1 MSQDLHIPP
10 GTFLGHPKGL
20 YLLFVTEMWERFSYY
35 GMRAL
40 LVLYAAAATHAANPG
55 LGWSDPQSLT
65 LYAWYTGFV
74 YLTPIFGGWIAD
86 NWLGQRKSVILGGLV
101 MAAGQFMLAAPLD
114 TMGTSG
120 AFSLSALGIAFPETP
135 TSFYVGLL
143 LMCAGNGFF
152 KPNIS
157 TMVGDLYAQGDAR
170 RDGAFVIFYMGINT
184 GAFLAPLVCSTL
196 GEDPAYGWRTGF
208 FAAGIGMLLSVII
221 QLAFAQ
227 RYIGDVG
234 REPGAKR
241 SLKMAGGTKHALT
254 QVERDRLRVI
264 FVIFVFVVIFWAT
277 FEQAGGLM
285 NLFADKYA
293 RREVGSFLTPT
304 GWFQSLNPLF
314 IILLGV
320 PFSILWNRL
329 GAEGKNPPS
338 PVKMYLGLAQVA
350 LGFVCLVLAVFEM
363 QHSPDAKSSM
373 IWLVLAYFFHTT
385 GELCIS
391 PVGLSMVTKLA
402 PLRLG
407 SLMMGV
413 WFLVN
418 FVGNT
423 LAGYIGAFTENMG
436 EYGWMISLAHDVGVR
451 TEHSGLLGVFGGL
464 AVVLLAFSVILWII
478 SGRVVAWMH
487 GAEQV
492 RKREI
497 A

>member
-1 MSQDLHIPP
+1 MSQDLNIPS

-55 LGWSDPQSLT
+55 LGWAEPQALK

-74 YLTPIFGGWIAD
+74 YLTPILGGWAAD
-86 NWLGQRKSVILGGLV
+86 NWLGQRKAVIIGGLI

-114 TMGTSG
+114 TLGASG
-120 AFSLSALGIAFPETP
+120 AFSLGALGIAFPATA

-143 LMCAGNGFF
+143 LMVVGNGFF

-157 TMVGDLYAQGDAR
+157 TMVGDLYPQGDSR
-170 RDGAFVIFYMGINT
+170 RDGAFVIFYMGINS

-196 GEDPAYGWRTGF
+196 GEDPAYGWRVGF
-208 FAAGIGMLLSVII
+208 LCAGIGMLLSVII

-227 RYIGDVG
+227 RYIGNVG
-234 REPGAKR
+234 REPAAQR
-241 SLKMAGGTKHALT
+241 SLRLAGGEKKPLT
-254 QVERDRLRVI
+254 QVERERLRVI
-264 FVIFVFVVIFWAT
+264 FVIFTFVVIFWAT

-285 NLFADKYA
+285 NLFAEKYA
-293 RREVGSFLTPT
+293 RREVGAFLVPT

-314 IILLGV
+314 IILLGI

-329 GAEGKNPPS
+329 GAQGRNPPS

-363 QHSPDAKSSM
+363 QRSADMKASM
-373 IWLVLAYFFHTT
+373 VWLVLAYFFHTT

-413 WFLVN
+413 WFMVN

-436 EYGWMISLAHDVGVR
+436 DYPWMVDLAAGMGVKA
-451 TEHSGLLGVFGGL
+451 EHAGLLGVFGGL
-464 AVVLLAFSVILWII
+464 ALVLLAFSAMLWMI
-478 SGRVVAWMH
+478 SGRVVSWMH
-487 GAEQV
+487 GAETV
-492 RKREI
+492 NK
-497 A
+497 

>member
-1 MSQDLHIPP
+1 MSQGLNIPQ

-20 YLLFVTEMWERFSYY
+20 YLLFATEMWERFSFY

-55 LGWSDPQSLT
+55 LGWSDAQALK
-65 LYAWYTGFV
+65 LYGWYLGLV
-74 YLTPIFGGWIAD
+74 YGTAMIGGWVAD

-101 MAAGQFMLAAPLD
+101 MAAGQFLLAAPID
-114 TMGTSG
+114 TLGTTG
-120 AFSLSALGIAFPETP
+120 AITLSALGVAFPASP
-135 TSFYVGLL
+135 TTFYLGLVC
-143 LMCAGNGFF
+143 MCVGNGFF

-157 TMVGDLYAQGDAR
+157 TMVGDLYPQGDAR
-170 RDGAFVIFYMGINT
+170 RDGAFIIFYMGINV

-196 GEDPAYGWRTGF
+196 GEDPAYGWRVGF
-208 FAAGIGMLLSVII
+208 FAAGIGMCLSVII

-234 REPGAKR
+234 RVPAARR
-241 SLKMAGGTKHALT
+241 SLQMAGGEKKPLT
-254 QVERDRLRVI
+254 LVERERMRVI

-285 NLFADKYA
+285 NLFAEKYS
-293 RREVGSFLTPT
+293 RREVGAFLVPT

-314 IILLGV
+314 IVLLGI
-320 PFSILWNRL
+320 PFSMLWTRL
-329 GAEGKNPPS
+329 GAKGRNPPS

-350 LGFVCLVLAVFEM
+350 LGFVCLVIAVFEM
-363 QHSPDAKSSM
+363 QRSGDVKSGM

-402 PLRLG
+402 PLRFT

-423 LAGYIGAFTENMG
+423 LAGYIGAFTEHMG
-436 EYGWMISLAHDVGVR
+436 EYGWMVSLAADFGVR
-451 TEHSGLLGVFGGL
+451 EEHAGLLGVFGGL
-464 AVVLLAFSVILWII
+464 AVVLLVFSVILWAV
-478 SGRVVAWMH
+478 SGRVVSWMH
-487 GAEQV
+487 GAEEV
-492 RKREI
+492 RK
-497 A
+497 

>member
-1 MSQDLHIPP
+1 MKEDLNIPS

-40 LVLYAAAATHAANPG
+40 LVLYAAAATHAVNPG
-55 LGWSDPQSLT
+55 LGWAEPQALT

-74 YLTPIFGGWIAD
+74 YLTPILGGWCAD
-86 NWLGQRKSVILGGLV
+86 NWLGQRKSVIIGGLV

-120 AFSLSALGIAFPETP
+120 AFSLSALGVAFPETP

-143 LMCAGNGFF
+143 LMVVGNGFF

-157 TMVGDLYAQGDAR
+157 TMVGDLYPQGDAR

-196 GEDPAYGWRTGF
+196 GEDPAYGWRVGF
-208 FAAGIGMLLSVII
+208 IAAGIGMLLSVLI

-234 REPGAKR
+234 REPAAQR
-241 SLKMAGGTKHALT
+241 SLRMAGGEKKPLT
-254 QVERDRLRVI
+254 QVERERLRVI
-264 FVIFVFVVIFWAT
+264 FVIFTFVVIFWAT

-285 NLFADKYA
+285 NLFAEKYA
-293 RREVGSFLTPT
+293 RREVGAFLVPT

-314 IILLGV
+314 IILLGI
-320 PFSILWNRL
+320 PFSMLWNRL
-329 GAEGKNPPS
+329 GAQGKNPPT

-363 QHSPDAKSSM
+363 QSSADMKSSM

-402 PLRLG
+402 PLRLA

-423 LAGYIGAFTENMG
+423 LAGYIGAFTEHMG
-436 EYGWMISLAHDVGVR
+436 DYAWMVDLATGMGVKA
-451 TEHSGLLGVFGGL
+451 EHAGLLGVFGGL
-464 AVVLLAFSVILWII
+464 AVVLLAFSLVLWMI
-478 SGRVVAWMH
+478 SARVVTWMH
-487 GAEQV
+487 GAETV
-492 RKREI
+492 KK